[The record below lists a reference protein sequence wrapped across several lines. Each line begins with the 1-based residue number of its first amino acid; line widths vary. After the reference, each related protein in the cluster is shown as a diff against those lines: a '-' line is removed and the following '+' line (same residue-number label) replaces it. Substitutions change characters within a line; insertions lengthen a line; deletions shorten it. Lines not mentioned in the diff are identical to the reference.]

1 MLQRLVLGTILE
13 LNLLLPDRRGVRMH
27 PMNRWIE
34 RFHTRI
40 LWGEFLHRVADG
52 LVIYLFVFG
61 SAVLAVRLTLPQ
73 FWPHVMWLAAGA
85 VPVAAWAWWMAK
97 KNLQP
102 RQVTVAM
109 LDQQLDA
116 GGLLMTLA
124 ERPDAKWNEQ
134 LNQFDDLWYQALPRF
149 QPRRFVSFLTVPALF
164 LIGSC
169 FVPLRE
175 AMSTPITPQAV
186 ASEATARR
194 EQLKE
199 SLDQAQ
205 V

>member
-1 MLQRLVLGTILE
+1 MY
-13 LNLLLPDRRGVRMH
+13 

-40 LWGEFLHRVADG
+40 LWGEFLHRVANG

-61 SAVLAVRLTLPQ
+61 TAVLTVRLTLPQ
-73 FWPHVMWLAAGA
+73 LWPHVLWLAAGA
-85 VPVAAWAWWMAK
+85 VPVAAWAWWVAK

-124 ERPDAKWNEQ
+124 ERPDSKWNEQ
-134 LNQFDDLWYQALPRF
+134 LNQFDGLWSQA
-149 QPRRFVSFLTVPALF
+149 
-164 LIGSC
+164 
-169 FVPLRE
+169 
-175 AMSTPITPQAV
+175 
-186 ASEATARR
+186 
-194 EQLKE
+194 
-199 SLDQAQ
+199 
-205 V
+205 